1 MCSQIRNHG
10 VSPCDHRTM
19 PLNHRAMPW
28 ARYFC
33 PFRAIT
39 QWHIYIPKVLPW
51 AREDIALSGRAYPG
65 RVGVH
70 ERAESPMVSIALRPA
85 PFGSGRAHPG
95 RVGVHERAES
105 PMASIAQGNALG
117 KCIRP
122 HIVALKGQKY
132 LAQGNVLRFKGNAL
146 ETTQLMNL
154 YIYKK
159 VWQRLTI
166 HIRIVASL

>member
-1 MCSQIRNHG
+1 
-10 VSPCDHRTM
+10 
-19 PLNHRAMPW
+19 
-28 ARYFC
+28 
-33 PFRAIT
+33 
-39 QWHIYIPKVLPW
+39 
-51 AREDIALSGRAYPG
+51 
-65 RVGVH
+65 
-70 ERAESPMVSIALRPA
+70 
-85 PFGSGRAHPG
+85 
-95 RVGVHERAES
+95 
-105 PMASIAQGNALG
+105 MASIAQGNALG